1 MKGRSIPFLF
11 LATIVFFFYLLCRQL
26 ECLPYFFSVVGKVV
40 GVLATR
46 KISFL
51 LPGIRGF
58 SLAVRLLLPALINA
72 EDIPLIGN
80 MMFPTGA
87 SGPSNSLPS
96 SGPRWDIDLNSIPPL
111 GEEEIQ
117 GAIDLNKT
125 PRQLDA
131 EAQLLQKRQLE
142 IDEKRASI
150 RAWVD
155 WRIRTEIET
164 QGGPPLVG
172 PIENLDE
179 QVSTVITFG
188 PQTRDPSNLTK
199 VGRCL
204 SILNNKLWSE
214 KDSSTK
220 IQVEKAIVEAVRLY
234 LVEEREDRGPGQ
246 VGLGSRE
253 R

>member
-1 MKGRSIPFLF
+1 M
-11 LATIVFFFYLLCRQL
+11 
-26 ECLPYFFSVVGKVV
+26 
-40 GVLATR
+40 ATR

-72 EDIPLIGN
+72 EGIPLIGN
-80 MMFPTGA
+80 MMFPAGA

-96 SGPRWDIDLNSIPPL
+96 SGPRWDIDLNKIPPL

-172 PIENLDE
+172 PIEDLDE

-188 PQTRDPSNLTK
+188 PQRDPSNLTK

-204 SILNNKLWSE
+204 SIPNKIMVGKRLFD
-214 KDSSTK
+214 KNTGGKGHRRGSS
-220 IQVEKAIVEAVRLY
+220 RL
-234 LVEEREDRGPGQ
+234 LSRGKGKGRPGTRAQ
-246 VGLGSRE
+246 SKLGWGIE
-253 R
+253 P